1 MAELRLLIDF
11 GWSGDHP
18 ITPTQVM
25 SRGPAG
31 PLFMFGHCLVRT
43 SFYKTCGT
51 WGSAL
56 VAGHEG
62 WRGCGEVPVNVLLC
76 IDVSGQMP
84 QRPGAFAAQF
94 APETLQRFKD
104 LCRQQDKAYSKVLE
118 RLALLYVETDGGI
131 LSSASST
138 ASAPSKG
145 VQKRQVQVES
155 LQNKLLEDLLK
166 RVEILEKKET
176 KTLYELDRVYK
187 EIAFLKSGLQSPE

>member
-1 MAELRLLIDF
+1 MMAVPGGLHSTRSLKLKSCQEVLRGLFLCSAVVLLGIGFSRRVRLEGDF
-11 GWSGDHP
+11 SWRAWMYG
-18 ITPTQVM
+18 
-25 SRGPAG
+25 R
-31 PLFMFGHCLVRT
+31 
-43 SFYKTCGT
+43 CGAAT
-51 WGSAL
+51 
-56 VAGHEG
+56 
-62 WRGCGEVPVNVLLC
+62 VNVLLC
-76 IDVSGQMP
+76 IEKSGHMP

-94 APETLQRFKD
+94 APETLQRFRE

-131 LSSASST
+131 LSTAGS

-176 KTLYELDRVYK
+176 KLLYELDHVHK
-187 EIAFLKSGLQSPE
+187 ELAFFKSGLKAPEY

>member
-1 MAELRLLIDF
+1 MWLVGGRCQLQAVKDVRCVSAPANVMLRI
-11 GWSGDHP
+11 
-18 ITPTQVM
+18 V
-25 SRGPAG
+25 
-31 PLFMFGHCLVRT
+31 
-43 SFYKTCGT
+43 
-51 WGSAL
+51 
-56 VAGHEG
+56 
-62 WRGCGEVPVNVLLC
+62 
-76 IDVSGQMP
+76 VSGQMP

-131 LSSASST
+131 LSTAST

-176 KTLYELDRVYK
+176 KTLYELDRVHK
-187 EIAFLKSGLQSPE
+187 ELAFFKSGLKAPGL

>member
-1 MAELRLLIDF
+1 MAPGARRWL
-11 GWSGDHP
+11 
-18 ITPTQVM
+18 
-25 SRGPAG
+25 PA
-31 PLFMFGHCLVRT
+31 MKHVR
-43 SFYKTCGT
+43 CRD
-51 WGSAL
+51 AP
-56 VAGHEG
+56 A
-62 WRGCGEVPVNVLLC
+62 NVLLC

-131 LSSASST
+131 LSAVGSGGV
-138 ASAPSKG
+138 PSKG

-176 KTLYELDRVYK
+176 KALYELDRMHK
-187 EIAFLKSGLQSPE
+187 EFAFLQSGLKAPLQ

>member
-1 MAELRLLIDF
+1 
-11 GWSGDHP
+11 
-18 ITPTQVM
+18 
-25 SRGPAG
+25 
-31 PLFMFGHCLVRT
+31 
-43 SFYKTCGT
+43 
-51 WGSAL
+51 
-56 VAGHEG
+56 
-62 WRGCGEVPVNVLLC
+62 
-76 IDVSGQMP
+76 MP

-131 LSSASST
+131 LSTART
-138 ASAPSKG
+138 ASALSKG
-145 VQKRQVQVES
+145 MQKRQVQVES

-176 KTLYELDRVYK
+176 KALYELDRVYK

>member
-1 MAELRLLIDF
+1 MWCIWGRRWLLVMRDVRC
-11 GWSGDHP
+11 GD
-18 ITPTQVM
+18 
-25 SRGPAG
+25 A
-31 PLFMFGHCLVRT
+31 
-43 SFYKTCGT
+43 
-51 WGSAL
+51 
-56 VAGHEG
+56 
-62 WRGCGEVPVNVLLC
+62 PVNVLLY
-76 IDVSGQMP
+76 IVVSGRMP

-94 APETLQRFKD
+94 APETLQRFKA

-131 LSSASST
+131 LSPTST

-187 EIAFLKSGLQSPE
+187 EIAFLKSGLQIPE

>member
-1 MAELRLLIDF
+1 
-11 GWSGDHP
+11 
-18 ITPTQVM
+18 
-25 SRGPAG
+25 
-31 PLFMFGHCLVRT
+31 
-43 SFYKTCGT
+43 
-51 WGSAL
+51 
-56 VAGHEG
+56 
-62 WRGCGEVPVNVLLC
+62 
-76 IDVSGQMP
+76 MP

-131 LSSASST
+131 LVTAST

-176 KTLYELDRVYK
+176 KMLYELDRVCK
-187 EIAFLKSGLQSPE
+187 EIAFLRSGLKSPE

>member
-1 MAELRLLIDF
+1 
-11 GWSGDHP
+11 
-18 ITPTQVM
+18 
-25 SRGPAG
+25 
-31 PLFMFGHCLVRT
+31 
-43 SFYKTCGT
+43 
-51 WGSAL
+51 
-56 VAGHEG
+56 
-62 WRGCGEVPVNVLLC
+62 
-76 IDVSGQMP
+76 MP

-131 LSSASST
+131 LATTVS

-176 KTLYELDRVYK
+176 KTLYELDRVHK
-187 EIAFLKSGLQSPE
+187 ELAFLKSGLQAPEL